1 MKTIYNDVTPQTGKL
16 LVNHSQG
23 RNKFINQG
31 SRVII
36 TVVICAA
43 CVQVRQAAA
52 GFVEAHGRT
61 LERVLTEAAST
72 GAKGWQPG
80 EAELEA
86 AALVLQL
93 LARLVPYHQKHPSST
108 AIDLRLKAYQYAPD
122 ISLHFPCQTACH
134 SELLTKHWG
143 GSVGGRGLLPKPSR

>member
-1 MKTIYNDVTPQTGKL
+1 M
-16 LVNHSQG
+16 
-23 RNKFINQG
+23 
-31 SRVII
+31 
-36 TVVICAA
+36 ICAP

-61 LERVLTEAAST
+61 LERVLTEAASA

-122 ISLHFPCQTACH
+122 VPSSSLARLPVTQSCRQNN
-134 SELLTKHWG
+134 WG
-143 GSVGGRGLLPKPSR
+143 VP